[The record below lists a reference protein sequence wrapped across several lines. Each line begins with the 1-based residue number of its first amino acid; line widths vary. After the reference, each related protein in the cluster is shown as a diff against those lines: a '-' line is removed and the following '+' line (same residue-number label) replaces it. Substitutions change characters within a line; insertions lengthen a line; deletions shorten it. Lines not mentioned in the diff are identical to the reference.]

1 MKTTRNRAPMPGR
14 QNGATLMI
22 SLIMLLMITLFAIAA
37 FKIGKANMQIVGN
50 AQQHSQTMAAAQL
63 AIEQVMSSSKFA
75 ETPANAIGQPC
86 APGGVPSPNT
96 VCIDFNSDGL
106 TKVTA
111 VVAPTC
117 VKTQIVPNTSLVMT
131 NPEDAGC
138 SLGANQT
145 FGIAGGSNNNSLCA
159 DAVWNIQAVANDSLS
174 SASSTIDQ
182 GISLRQPSTTVCP

>member
-1 MKTTRNRAPMPGR
+1 MKTKRSRARMPRR
-14 QNGATLMI
+14 QDGATLMI

-50 AQQHSQTMAAAQL
+50 SQQRSQTMAAAQM

-75 ETPANAIGQPC
+75 ETPANAIAQPC
-86 APGGVPSPNT
+86 SPGGVPSPNT
-96 VCIDFNSDGL
+96 VCTDFNSDGL

-117 VKTQIVPNTSLVMT
+117 VKTQIVPNASLVMT

-145 FGIAGGSNNNSLCA
+145 FGIAGASNNNSLCA
-159 DAVWNIQAVANDSLS
+159 DAVWNIQAVAKDSLS
-174 SASSTIDQ
+174 NASSTIDQ
-182 GISLRQPSTTVCP
+182 GLSLRQPFTTVCP